1 MNIVARACRGFIVA
15 EGVPPAVLVEEPLGG
30 ESLLLLARAKNP
42 ACILKDKMA
51 QLNYCNCVDV
61 RIVTHSLQVK

>member
-1 MNIVARACRGFIVA
+1 M
-15 EGVPPAVLVEEPLGG
+15 LVEEPLGG